1 MRLYNYIILI
11 YIFLVI
17 ISCAKQSTPMGG
29 PKDEDPPKLVAMI
42 PESGSLNSKPKIIE
56 LEFDEYIKVENPNKQ
71 ILITPRINKD
81 EMEVSAV
88 KNKVIIK
95 LNQELEDSTTYVFN
109 FQKTIKDI
117 TENNVPENLKLVF
130 STGSQI
136 DSLTF
141 SGNVAYVFP
150 QKDETMKDVLV
161 GLYTLED
168 TLDILTGPPY
178 YIGQTDSTGNFNLT
192 NIRAGE
198 YKAYAWHDSNNSL
211 KAEEKLENYGFLG
224 DTIRIFENI
233 SQAQFYLSKADLSEF
248 KVNRASTAGTNFD
261 IVLSKFPVEIS
272 LENEDLNKNLFFRQ
286 NEKTIR
292 VYHKTL
298 MNDSTAI
305 KLNITD
311 SVGYKIDTL
320 IYAKFE
326 ESDRN
331 KEKFEPS
338 LLAPKNFSKNLSL
351 DIQFNKPLF
360 EINYDSL
367 IIKYDTASVIE
378 IRKDWTY
385 FKDSTTRTLLTIEIP
400 IPDTIASETFT
411 FFAADSSFTDTEGL
425 FNEAK
430 LESGYKRLK
439 SEALAEDI
447 TVIINTEELPII
459 VQITD
464 KQNKVIAENYLTET
478 NQTIFK
484 NIEPGVHFIR
494 AIIDRNKN
502 KRWDTSNLRNNIQS
516 EPVYYLLNENDNNS
530 KDTTIRAGWALE
542 VTIQPNNPVGIQTN
556 SIRKDRK
563 EKINQENNVDK

>member
-1 MRLYNYIILI
+1 
-11 YIFLVI
+11 
-17 ISCAKQSTPMGG
+17 
-29 PKDEDPPKLVAMI
+29 
-42 PESGSLNSKPKIIE
+42 
-56 LEFDEYIKVENPNKQ
+56 
-71 ILITPRINKD
+71 
-81 EMEVSAV
+81 
-88 KNKVIIK
+88 
-95 LNQELEDSTTYVFN
+95 
-109 FQKTIKDI
+109 
-117 TENNVPENLKLVF
+117 
-130 STGSQI
+130 
-136 DSLTF
+136 
-141 SGNVAYVFP
+141 
-150 QKDETMKDVLV
+150 VLV
-161 GLYTLED
+161 GLYTLDD

-178 YIGQTDSTGNFNLT
+178 YIGQTDSTGNFSLT
-192 NIRAGE
+192 NIKAGE

-211 KAEEKLENYGFLG
+211 KAEDKLENYGFLG

-261 IVLSKFPVEIS
+261 IVLSKYPVEIS
-272 LENEDLNKNLFFRQ
+272 IENEDLNKNMFFRQ

-292 VYHKTL
+292 FYHKTL

-305 KLNITD
+305 KLNLTD

-338 LLAPKNFSKNLSL
+338 ILAPKNFTKNLSL

-385 FKDSTTRTLLTIEIP
+385 FKDSTTRTLLTIDIP
-400 IPDTIASETFT
+400 IPDTIATETFT

-425 FNEAK
+425 FNEAN
-430 LESGYKRLK
+430 LESSYKRLS
-439 SEALAEDI
+439 SEAIAEDI
-447 TVIINTEELPII
+447 TVIIDTEELPII

-464 KQNKVIAENYLTET
+464 KQNKIIAENYLTESK
-478 NQTIFK
+478 QTIFK
-484 NIEPGVHFIR
+484 NIEPGVYFIR
-494 AIIDRNKN
+494 AILDRNKN

-542 VTIQPNNPVGIQTN
+542 VTIQPTNPVGIQTN
-556 SIRKDRK
+556 SIQKDQK

>member
-1 MRLYNYIILI
+1 
-11 YIFLVI
+11 
-17 ISCAKQSTPMGG
+17 MGG

-95 LNQELEDSTTYVFN
+95 LNQDLEDSTTYVFN

-150 QKDETMKDVLV
+150 QKDESMKDVLV
-161 GLYTLED
+161 GLYTLDD

-192 NIRAGE
+192 NIRSGE

-272 LENEDLNKNLFFRQ
+272 IENEDLNKNLFFRQ

-338 LLAPKNFSKNLSL
+338 ILAPKNFSKNLSL

-367 IIKYDTASVIE
+367 IVKYDTASVIE

-385 FKDSTTRTLLTIEIP
+385 FKDSTTRTLLTIDIP

-411 FFAADSSFTDTEGL
+411 FLAADSSFTDIEGL

-430 LESGYKRLK
+430 LESSYKRLK

-502 KRWDTSNLRNNIQS
+502 KRWDTSNLRNNLQS

-556 SIRKDRK
+556 SIQKDRN

>member
-95 LNQELEDSTTYVFN
+95 LNQDLEDSTTYVFN

-150 QKDETMKDVLV
+150 QKDESMKDVLV
-161 GLYTLED
+161 GLYTLDD

-192 NIRAGE
+192 NIRSGE

-272 LENEDLNKNLFFRQ
+272 IENEDLNKNLFFRQ

-338 LLAPKNFSKNLSL
+338 ILAPKNFSKNLSL

-367 IIKYDTASVIE
+367 IVKYDTASVIE

-385 FKDSTTRTLLTIEIP
+385 FKDSTTRTLLTIDIP

-411 FFAADSSFTDTEGL
+411 FLAADSSFTDIEGL

-430 LESGYKRLK
+430 LESSYKRLK

-502 KRWDTSNLRNNIQS
+502 KRWDTSNLRNNLQS

-556 SIRKDRK
+556 SIQKDRN

>member
-1 MRLYNYIILI
+1 
-11 YIFLVI
+11 
-17 ISCAKQSTPMGG
+17 MGG

-56 LEFDEYIKVENPNKQ
+56 LEFDEYIKIENPNKQ

-88 KNKVIIK
+88 KNKVFIK

-150 QKDETMKDVLV
+150 QKDESMKDVLV

-192 NIRAGE
+192 NIKAGE

-292 VYHKTL
+292 VYHKTF

-338 LLAPKNFSKNLSL
+338 ILATKNFFKNLSL

-385 FKDSTTRTLLTIEIP
+385 FKDSTTRTLLTIDIP
-400 IPDTIASETFT
+400 IPDTIPSETFT

-430 LESGYKRLK
+430 LESSYQRLK

-556 SIRKDRK
+556 SIQKDRN
-563 EKINQENNVDK
+563 EKINRENNVDK

>member
-1 MRLYNYIILI
+1 MKLYNYIILI
-11 YIFLVI
+11 FIFLII

-29 PKDEDPPKLVAMI
+29 PKDEDPPKLVTMN
-42 PESGSLNSKPKIIE
+42 PESGSLNNKPKIIE

-81 EMEVSAV
+81 EMEVSAI

-130 STGSQI
+130 STGQQI

-141 SGNVAYVFP
+141 SGNVAYIFP
-150 QKDETMKDVLV
+150 QKDQIMKDVLV
-161 GLYTLED
+161 GLFSLSD

-192 NIRAGE
+192 NIKAGD
-198 YKAYAWHDSNNSL
+198 YKAFAWHDSNNSL
-211 KAEEKLENYGFLG
+211 KAEEKLENYGFIA
-224 DTIRIFENI
+224 DTLQITENI

-248 KVNRASTAGTNFD
+248 KVNRASSVGTNFD
-261 IVLSKFPVEIS
+261 IVLSKFPVEIDI
-272 LENEDLNKNLFFRQ
+272 ENEDLNKNLFYRQ

-292 VYHKTL
+292 FYHRTL
-298 MNDSTAI
+298 INDSTAI
-305 KLNITD
+305 KLNLTD

-326 ESDRN
+326 KSDRN
-331 KEKFEPS
+331 KEKLES
-338 LLAPKNFSKNLSL
+338 TIIGPKNFTKNISI
-351 DIQFNKPLF
+351 DIEFNKPLF

-367 IIKYDTASVIE
+367 ILKYDTASIIKVD
-378 IRKDWTY
+378 KDWTY
-385 FKDSTTRTLLTIEIP
+385 FKDSTARTLLTIAIP
-400 IPDTIASETFT
+400 IADTITTETFS
-411 FFAADSSFTDTEGL
+411 FYAADSTFRDTEGL
-425 FNEAK
+425 LNETK
-430 LESGYKRLK
+430 LESTYKRLK

-447 TVIINTEELPII
+447 TVIVNTAELPII

-464 KQNKVIAENYLTET
+464 KQNKIIAENYLTDT
-478 NQTIFK
+478 NKAIFK
-484 NIEPGVHFIR
+484 NIEPGVYFVR
-494 AIIDRNKN
+494 AIIDKNKN
-502 KRWDTSNLRNNIQS
+502 KRWDTSNLRENRQS
-516 EPVYYLLNENDNNS
+516 EPVYYLQNQNDNNS

-542 VTIQPNNPVGIQTN
+542 VTIEPNNPAGLSKN
-556 SIRKDRK
+556 SSQKAEN
-563 EKINQENNVDK
+563 EKINQENNVDN

>member
-1 MRLYNYIILI
+1 
-11 YIFLVI
+11 
-17 ISCAKQSTPMGG
+17 MGG
-29 PKDEDPPKLVAMI
+29 PKDEDPPKLIAMI

-81 EMEVSAV
+81 EIEVSAV

-141 SGNVAYVFP
+141 GGNVAYVFP
-150 QKDETMKDVLV
+150 QKDESMKDVLV

-192 NIRAGE
+192 NIKAGE

-211 KAEEKLENYGFLG
+211 KAEEKLENYGFIG

-233 SQAQFYLSKADLSEF
+233 SNAQFYLSKADLSEF
-248 KVNRASTAGTNFD
+248 KVNRASSAGTNFD

-272 LENEDLNKNLFFRQ
+272 IENEELNKNLFFRQ

-305 KLNITD
+305 KLNIID

-331 KEKFEPS
+331 KEKLEQS
-338 LLAPKNFSKNLSL
+338 IIAPKNFTKNLSL

-385 FKDSTTRTLLTIEIP
+385 FKDSTTRTLLTIDIP
-400 IPDTIASETFT
+400 IPDTIPSETFT

-430 LESGYKRLK
+430 LESSYQRLK

-556 SIRKDRK
+556 SIQNDRN
-563 EKINQENNVDK
+563 EKINRENNVDK